1 MVDLNKDTETAKERY
16 LKQAIQEGL
25 EDINSGRVFD
35 GDKVFAELGVWSP
48 MERKRTLRSS
58 CLETA
63 LVKAGAFEQKLTVWS
78 WFVKALPK
86 VSVLITLAQSGLQQV
101 RPYKIRELYLTV

>member
-35 GDKVFAELGVWSP
+35 GDKVFAELGV
-48 MERKRTLRSS
+48 
-58 CLETA
+58 
-63 LVKAGAFEQKLTVWS
+63 
-78 WFVKALPK
+78 
-86 VSVLITLAQSGLQQV
+86 
-101 RPYKIRELYLTV
+101 